1 MVLFE
6 SGPIPD
12 PDPIT
17 GCRITIVLATHYVA
31 KDPVRIRIWLP
42 VVNQTYIY
50 IKYKKKYAHHVIE
63 ICVIK

>member
-17 GCRITIVLATHYVA
+17 GCRITISVGHTLQSKGSGSGQDPDLVA
-31 KDPVRIRIWLP
+31 GCKLNIRI
-42 VVNQTYIY
+42 YK
-50 IKYKKKYAHHVIE
+50 IKKNMPTV
-63 ICVIK
+63 